1 MTDQKTSEPVTDG
14 PDEHTMERYAKN
26 LQMERE
32 GIALYEELS
41 KAEKDPDQAR
51 KFSEMAEM
59 ERHHAGVWET
69 KIRDAGSPVPAPR
82 RMIRPRLVGALARLF
97 GTRQVAPMIGA
108 MESGAARDYMRQGD
122 APPEM
127 IRDERAHAQ
136 VFTELSRP
144 GVANIINH
152 ESWHRSSR
160 SGSLRAGIFG
170 INDGLVS
177 NLSLVL
183 GVAGADPGQ
192 GVVLLAGVA
201 GLIAGASSMAA
212 GEYISMRT
220 QREVFERQMELEAE
234 EIELAPEAEL
244 EELSLIYQAKGVEK
258 SQADAVA
265 ATVMSD
271 KTVALRTMAL
281 EELGMDPDELGS
293 PWGAAIAS
301 FLMFTVGA
309 IIPILGFIFATDGA
323 ALVTSIVVS
332 GLALLTVGGLLSFL
346 TGRSAL
352 YGAARMFGIGA
363 VAAMV
368 TFAIGSFAGG
378 VLLDS

>member
-1 MTDQKTSEPVTDG
+1 MTDQKTSENRASRTDE
-14 PDEHTMERYAKN
+14 DTMERYAKN

-41 KAEKDPDQAR
+41 KAEKDPDQSR

-59 ERHHAGVWET
+59 ERHHAEVWES
-69 KIRDAGSPVPAPR
+69 KLQEAGGSVPAPR
-82 RMIRPRLVGALARLF
+82 RMIRPKLVGALARLF

-122 APPEM
+122 APSEM
-127 IRDERAHAQ
+127 VRDERAHAQ
-136 VFTELSRP
+136 VFTDLSRP
-144 GVANIINH
+144 GVANIVNH

-244 EELSLIYQAKGVEK
+244 EELSLIYKAKGVEK
-258 SQADAVA
+258 SQADALA

-309 IIPILGFIFATDGA
+309 IIPILGFIFATGGA

-352 YGAARMFGIGA
+352 YGAARMFLIGG
-363 VAAMV
+363 VAAAV
-368 TFAIGSFAGG
+368 TFAIGNLVGG
-378 VLLDS
+378 VLLDG